1 MTKNDYFEWLI
12 EHVQNENDKSYAKLL
27 RYLYN
32 KEFRYTIFNDSN
44 RAEDGIE
51 LRWLF
56 YRQYGEVE
64 ESYFLDEPCSVLEMM
79 IALAIRCEEIMENP
93 DMGDCTALWFW
104 EMIDNLGL
112 RSMTD
117 ERFDKKRV
125 DSVIERFLNR
135 TYGKDGTGSLF
146 IVKDCGRDLRNV
158 EIWYQMCWYLDDILR

>member
-27 RYLYN
+27 RYLYE
-32 KEFRYTIFNDSN
+32 KEFRYTILNDAN
-44 RAEDGIE
+44 RAEDGID

-64 ESYFLDEPCSVLEMM
+64 ESYFLDEPCSMLEMM

-93 DMGDCTALWFW
+93 DMDDCTGYWFW
-104 EMIDNLGL
+104 DMVNSLGL
-112 RSMTD
+112 YSMTD
-117 ERFDKKRV
+117 EYFDKKQV
-125 DSVIERFLNR
+125 DSVIERFFNR
-135 TYGKDGTGSLF
+135 TYKKDGTGSLF
-146 IVKDCGRDLRNV
+146 TVKDCGQDLRNV